1 MPQNRKLP
9 FNPEAASGMLLVVAA
24 LVAIVF
30 VNSGLAD
37 TYNGFLD
44 WHLKVG
50 YGDFALDKPLH
61 LWIND
66 GLMAIFFLLVGLE
79 IKREV
84 LFGRLSSVQRAS
96 LPVIGAIGG
105 MAIPAAVYVAINLHA
120 PENLGG
126 WAIPSATDI
135 AFALGVLALVGPRV
149 PRGLKVFLM
158 ALAVI
163 DDLGAILIIA
173 AFYTSELSMTAF
185 GVAAAATAVLVT
197 MNYFN
202 VRKISPYMLVG
213 AVLWVAV
220 LKSGVH
226 ATVAGVILALTIPG
240 ECGKGCVI
248 SPLKAL
254 EHGLHGWVNFL
265 IMPLF
270 AFANAGIELADMT
283 ADDMIA
289 PLPLG
294 IAAGLFFGKQIGVM
308 GTVYLAV
315 KTGIAQMPHK
325 TSWTDLYGVA
335 VLTGIGFTM
344 SLFIGGLAF
353 ADAEHANAVRF
364 GVLAGSLA
372 SAVLGFAW
380 LRRLPVRDNHDEPT
394 TGEVQES

>member
-1 MPQNRKLP
+1 MPHSRPLP
-9 FNPEAASGMLLVVAA
+9 FNPEAASGMILVAAA
-24 LVAIVF
+24 LVAMLF
-30 VNSGLAD
+30 VNSGLSSAYD
-37 TYNGFLD
+37 AILD

-50 YGDFALDKPLH
+50 FGGFALDKPLH

-66 GLMAIFFLLVGLE
+66 GLMAVFFLLVGLE

-96 LPVIGAIGG
+96 LPVIGAAGG
-105 MAIPAAVYVAINLHA
+105 MAIPALVYVAINLPA

-135 AFALGVLALVGPRV
+135 AFALGVLAMVGPRV

-173 AFYTSELSMTAF
+173 AFYTSELSLAAF
-185 GVAAAATAVLVT
+185 GVAGLATVALAA
-197 MNYFN
+197 MNRLG
-202 VRKISPYMLVG
+202 VRRISPYLLVG

-226 ATVAGVILALTIPG
+226 ATIAGVILALAIPADTAPG
-240 ECGKGCVI
+240 AKV
-248 SPLKAL
+248 SPLKTL
-254 EHGLHGWVNFL
+254 EHALHGWVNFG
-265 IMPLF
+265 IMPIF
-270 AFANAGIELADMT
+270 AFANAGIQLSGMSG
-283 ADDMIA
+283 DDMIA

-294 IAAGLFFGKQIGVM
+294 IAAGLFLGKQAGVM
-308 GTVYLAV
+308 GAVFLAV
-315 KTGIAQMPHK
+315 KTGIAQMPGK
-325 TSWTDLYGVA
+325 TTWTDMYGVA
-335 VLTGIGFTM
+335 LLTGVGFTM

-364 GVLAGSLA
+364 GVLSGSLA

-380 LRRLPVRDNHDEPT
+380 LRRLPLRDQHDEPVD
-394 TGEVQES
+394 EARAS

>member
-1 MPQNRKLP
+1 MPQSRPLP
-9 FNPEAASGMLLVVAA
+9 INPEAASGMLLVGAA

-30 VNSGLAD
+30 VNSGLAA
-37 TYNGFLD
+37 TYTALLD

-50 YGDFALDKPLH
+50 FGDLALDKPLH

-84 LFGRLSSVQRAS
+84 LFGRLSSVQRAA

-105 MAIPAAVYVAINLHA
+105 MAVPALVYVAINLHT

-173 AFYTSELSMTAF
+173 AFYTSELSFGAF
-185 GVAAAATAVLVT
+185 AVAGLATAVLAA

-202 VRKISPYMLVG
+202 VRKLSPYLLIG
-213 AVLWVAV
+213 AILWVAV

-226 ATVAGVILALTIPG
+226 ATIAGVILALAIPG
-240 ECGKGCVI
+240 DCAKGAVI
-248 SPLKAL
+248 SPLKTL
-254 EHGLHGWVNFL
+254 EHALHGWVNFG
-265 IMPLF
+265 IMPIF
-270 AFANAGIELADMT
+270 AFANAGIALSGMT
-283 ADDMIA
+283 GDDMIA
-289 PLPLG
+289 SLPLG
-294 IAAGLFFGKQIGVM
+294 IAAGLFLGKQVGVM
-308 GTVYLAV
+308 GAVALAV
-315 KTGIAQMPHK
+315 KTGVAKLPSHA
-325 TSWTDLYGVA
+325 SWTDMYGVA
-335 VLTGIGFTM
+335 LLTGIGFTM

-353 ADAEHANAVRF
+353 GDPEHANAVRF
-364 GVLAGSLA
+364 GVLSGSLA

-380 LRRLPVRDNHDEPT
+380 LRRLPLRDPHDEPIH
-394 TGEVQES
+394 EAQEP